1 MVQLIASS
9 GGHALSNTKI
19 DSRTAWP
26 SSPMKTA
33 GAVFLQLV
41 GAANGQQATGL
52 SWQFRDKAG
61 VVLRNGSTTC

>member
-1 MVQLIASS
+1 
-9 GGHALSNTKI
+9 
-19 DSRTAWP
+19 
-26 SSPMKTA
+26 MKTA